1 MCGDCNMYA
10 QEIIR
15 THPHAQGN
23 TNDVLI
29 RCVEECYA
37 CAQACTACAD
47 ACLGEQMVRQP
58 TQCIRLN
65 LDCTDVCA
73 ATGAVATRRTGANDQ
88 VIRRLLA
95 HCGPAC
101 RTRGPEVKH
110 HGGQPEH
117 CRPGTAAGPR

>member
-29 RCVEECYA
+29 RCVEECYV

-47 ACLGEQMVRQP
+47 ACLGEQMVQQL
-58 TQCIRLN
+58 TQCVRLTQ
-65 LDCTDVCA
+65 DCADDCA
-73 ATGAVATRRTGANDQ
+73 ATGAVATRRTGSNAQ
-88 VIRRLLA
+88 LMGTRTQEERR
-95 HCGPAC
+95 
-101 RTRGPEVKH
+101 V
-110 HGGQPEH
+110 
-117 CRPGTAAGPR
+117 GTEFDSKCKRQWTK